1 MEQGHVIDFALDLA
15 RMPALAR
22 SSVAPALP
30 SNILEL
36 MRIAATCPEACEA
49 AVARTGEPAPAL
61 IEAAKFYLQQVLFR
75 PEADS
80 YRILG
85 IEPTASRETARN
97 HMRWLMEWLH
107 PDRNNNSWDAV
118 YAERVLK
125 AWREVSASHGPIARP
140 TDSRVHGSSNTRNKA
155 DIHPIWVPWI
165 AYPGKPRWAAVRS
178 YYPKLILWVLP
189 TGLVIIF
196 LALWSANV
204 LLRP

>member
-1 MEQGHVIDFALDLA
+1 MEQGHVIEFALDLA

-22 SSVAPALP
+22 SSVALAIPP
-30 SNILEL
+30 NILEL
-36 MRIAATCPEACEA
+36 IRIAAACPEACEA
-49 AVARTGEPAPAL
+49 AVARTGEPAPVL
-61 IEAAKFYLQQVLFR
+61 IDAARFYLQQVLFR
-75 PEADS
+75 PEADC

-85 IEPTASRETARN
+85 IESAASRETARN
-97 HMRWLMEWLH
+97 HMRWLLEWLH

-125 AWREVSASHGPIARP
+125 AWREVSTYHGHASVP
-140 TDSRVHGSSNTRNKA
+140 TDSRACAPSNMKKKA
-155 DIHPIWVPWI
+155 DIQPIWMPWI
-165 AYPGKPRWAAVRS
+165 AHSSKPRWAAVRS
-178 YYPKLILWVLP
+178 HYPKFILWILP

>member
-1 MEQGHVIDFALDLA
+1 MNQRHVIEFALDLA
-15 RMPALAR
+15 RMPVLAR
-22 SSVAPALP
+22 SSAAPALP
-30 SNILEL
+30 PNILEL
-36 MRIAATCPEACEA
+36 MRIAAACPEACEA
-49 AVARTGEPAPAL
+49 AVARTGEPARVV
-61 IEAAKFYLQQVLFR
+61 IEAARFYLQQVLFR

-97 HMRWLMEWLH
+97 HMRWLLEWLH

-125 AWREVSASHGPIARP
+125 AWRVVSASHGDAAKP
-140 TDSRVHGSSNTRNKA
+140 TDYRGRASSNMKKT
-155 DIHPIWVPWI
+155 DIQPIWMPWI
-165 AYPGKPRWAAVRS
+165 AHSGKPRWAVVRS
-178 YYPKLILWVLP
+178 QYPKFILWVVP
-189 TGLVIIF
+189 TGLGIIF